1 MTICQAHNNK
11 EHNMCLLHPSVL
23 ISLPHV
29 PFLQPS
35 VHFFFHSLVYV
46 VDRKTTE
53 GMSTERARLCMCVFC
68 VHVWGAG
75 HADKPGKFGIFFF
88 FFEEKISLSCQLSDA
103 SKRQIAHDVMWGTDL
118 MVSWLWKAQQQCV
131 STHMQ
136 CVCMSACAHL
146 SHLAGLGELADM
158 SWICRH
164 AFGSSSCQEPQRLPP
179 PAPLIVGFFSTTIP
193 GEMDFNVLFREFK
206 HLLIASR
213 LQV

>member
-1 MTICQAHNNK
+1 M
-11 EHNMCLLHPSVL
+11 LLTGKQQKACPQREPVSACVSSVCTCGEL
-23 ISLPHV
+23 DMQISQENLG
-29 PFLQPS
+29 
-35 VHFFFHSLVYV
+35 FFFL
-46 VDRKTTE
+46 
-53 GMSTERARLCMCVFC
+53 
-68 VHVWGAG
+68 
-75 HADKPGKFGIFFF
+75 
-88 FFEEKISLSCQLSDA
+88 EEKISLSCQLSDA

-158 SWICRH
+158 SWICCH